1 MYVGTDEG
9 SSDVEIV
16 GVNMPSA
23 CCVKKA
29 EHEVSL
35 LSDGVL
41 GVIVH
46 VYLCEYVECHFRGVR
61 RIVKHNC

>member
-1 MYVGTDEG
+1 
-9 SSDVEIV
+9 
-16 GVNMPSA
+16 MPSA
-23 CCVKKA
+23 FCVGKA

-46 VYLCEYVECHFRGVR
+46 VNVCVCVCVSKLNVILGVFAEL
-61 RIVKHNC
+61 

>member
-1 MYVGTDEG
+1 
-9 SSDVEIV
+9 
-16 GVNMPSA
+16 MPSEF
-23 CCVKKA
+23 CVGKA

-46 VYLCEYVECHFRGVR
+46 VNVCVCESMLNVILGVFAEL
-61 RIVKHNC
+61 